1 MTEIDTDV
9 LVAGAGPTGL
19 MLANW
24 LTRLGVRCVL
34 ADHKPGPT
42 HESRALAVQARTMEI
57 YDQLGLADRV
67 LAGGLQITQLAPGY
81 RRRAFGTVRIG
92 ALGEGLTPF
101 PGLFVFEQSKNET
114 LLTEHL
120 AELGGQVH
128 WLHRLTALD
137 SDAGGVRATLAG
149 PDGEVTVRARYC
161 VGTDGAGSAVRT
173 LRGIAFDGITNDHFF
188 YVADAAGVTGLVE
201 DAVNIRPAP
210 ADIMLTFP
218 MGPGGHHRVIGLVRD
233 DGDGA
238 LTEQDVRTRLSSVF
252 GVEYAAT
259 DWFAT
264 YRVHH
269 RVARVFRDGPV
280 FLAGDAAHV
289 HSPVGAQ
296 GMNTG
301 LQDAHNLAFKLAD
314 AVHGRAGD
322 DWLDRYE
329 AERRPVAL
337 RLVRSTDRVFEAVT
351 SESAVARLV
360 RQRAVPVVGPVIVR
374 TIPRISGASRFFEY
388 LSQIRVHYW
397 LRPGS
402 GGRRGR
408 VVGRRL
414 PWIGENFAPLRDLT
428 WQVHAYGKY
437 DKPTAQRI
445 ERELALPVHTF
456 GGTAGTLL
464 REGLFYLV
472 RPDGF
477 VAAAATAPAAVEAFR
492 RELPINT
499 QFVAST

>member
-1 MTEIDTDV
+1 
-9 LVAGAGPTGL
+9 
-19 MLANW
+19 
-24 LTRLGVRCVL
+24 
-34 ADHKPGPT
+34 
-42 HESRALAVQARTMEI
+42 
-57 YDQLGLADRV
+57 
-67 LAGGLQITQLAPGY
+67 
-81 RRRAFGTVRIG
+81 
-92 ALGEGLTPF
+92 
-101 PGLFVFEQSKNET
+101 
-114 LLTEHL
+114 
-120 AELGGQVH
+120 
-128 WLHRLTALD
+128 
-137 SDAGGVRATLAG
+137 
-149 PDGEVTVRARYC
+149 
-161 VGTDGAGSAVRT
+161 
-173 LRGIAFDGITNDHFF
+173 
-188 YVADAAGVTGLVE
+188 
-201 DAVNIRPAP
+201 
-210 ADIMLTFP
+210 
-218 MGPGGHHRVIGLVRD
+218 
-233 DGDGA
+233 
-238 LTEQDVRTRLSSVF
+238 
-252 GVEYAAT
+252 
-259 DWFAT
+259 
-264 YRVHH
+264 
-269 RVARVFRDGPV
+269 
-280 FLAGDAAHV
+280 
-289 HSPVGAQ
+289 
-296 GMNTG
+296 
-301 LQDAHNLAFKLAD
+301 
-314 AVHGRAGD
+314 
-322 DWLDRYE
+322 WLDRYE